1 MKPLLPF
8 PIPLNIGTDICQIS
22 RIYGI
27 LNSPRATRFVHRIL
41 APDEKSRND
50 PRLQVLQRARECL
63 HHDKKLAGKEQI
75 PHDHRK
81 IETGD
86 PELWKCAAFI
96 AGRFV
101 YVLLLTASSQK
112 INNPSSP
119 FLQVRR
125 ERGCHQSPPAP
136 PAHVPR
142 RSD

>member
-50 PRLQVLQRARECL
+50 PRLQVLQRARESL
-63 HHDKKLAGKEQI
+63 KLASKEIHSQ
-75 PHDHRK
+75 DHRK
-81 IETGD
+81 IEAED
-86 PELWKCAAFI
+86 PDLWKCAAFI

-101 YVLLLTASSQK
+101 SHAHTLHSQK
-112 INNPSSP
+112 DLLP
-119 FLQVRR
+119 
-125 ERGCHQSPPAP
+125 
-136 PAHVPR
+136 
-142 RSD
+142 